1 MFQIPRESP
10 LGWLTVLITQAIA
23 VQRRCQRKELCLRS
37 FRFELSSNRIQRL
50 SWMGPRRHT
59 VINKMS
65 YVATILGPLS
75 IVSAFQIFNETPW
88 MLHSVVQRQ
97 TLLRVGQI

>member
-1 MFQIPRESP
+1 
-10 LGWLTVLITQAIA
+10 
-23 VQRRCQRKELCLRS
+23 
-37 FRFELSSNRIQRL
+37 
-50 SWMGPRRHT
+50 MGPRRHT

-65 YVATILGPLS
+65 YVAAILGPLS